1 MSRHQQGNG
10 VSQKSI
16 IRPLQQIL
24 PWQIDANRSIIYGE
38 SMDLILEDGSVF
50 SGKNFGHK
58 GSVAG
63 EVVFNT
69 GMVGYPETMTDPSYT
84 GQILVFTYPLV
95 GNYGIPSQQ
104 SIDNLKVYFESG
116 KIHLKGIVI
125 TSLTREYSHWN
136 AVQSLE
142 QWMIENKIPGL
153 EGVDT
158 RALTKKLRTSG
169 TQLGKMLDVGNEL
182 PFYDPCKENLVS
194 QVSIKEPVLYK
205 KGKRRVLLV
214 DTGSKNNIIR
224 SFLDRDVS
232 VLRVPWDYDFSDEHF
247 DGIMLSNGPGDPTSV
262 PETISNIKKWL
273 TKDKPIFGICLG
285 HQVLALAAGAQSYK
299 LKFGHRSQNQPC
311 ILVGT
316 KRCFITSQNHG
327 YAIDD
332 QTLPVDWQPWFFNAN
347 DGSNEGIKHRTKKIR
362 SVQFHPE
369 AMPGPVDTGFLFDE
383 FIDMF

>member
-1 MSRHQQGNG
+1 
-10 VSQKSI
+10 
-16 IRPLQQIL
+16 
-24 PWQIDANRSIIYGE
+24 
-38 SMDLILEDGSVF
+38 MDLILEDGSVF

-104 SIDNLKVYFESG
+104 SIDNLKVYFESD

-224 SFLDRDVS
+224 SFLNRDVS
-232 VLRVPWDYDFSDEHF
+232 VLRVPWDYDFSDEQF

-332 QTLPVDWQPWFFNAN
+332 QTLPDDWQPWFFNAN